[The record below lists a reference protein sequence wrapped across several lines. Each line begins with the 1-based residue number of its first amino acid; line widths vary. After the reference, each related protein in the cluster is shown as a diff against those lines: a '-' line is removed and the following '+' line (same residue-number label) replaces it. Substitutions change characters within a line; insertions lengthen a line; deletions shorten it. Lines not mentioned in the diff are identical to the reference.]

1 MKKYDYYVSV
11 GQFILWVLL
20 QVCATIEA
28 IAQTI
33 MCINNDWATSDKII
47 FSLLCVALVASAA
60 SLGNI
65 TYKEMKQAKQA
76 YKDSRLADSIK
87 LNRTF

>member
-1 MKKYDYYVSV
+1 MKKYDYYMSI
-11 GQFILWVLL
+11 GQFALWVLL
-20 QVCATIEA
+20 QTSATIEA

-33 MCINNDWATSDKII
+33 MCLQNDWETSDKIV
-47 FSLLCVALVASAA
+47 FVVLCAALVAIVA

-65 TYKEMKQAKQA
+65 AYKEMKQAKQA

-87 LNRTF
+87 ANKTF